1 MSMAAVSLFQVN
13 DIRIEGL
20 QRVSAGTVF
29 SALPINVGDEINQ
42 TAIRAASRSI
52 FATGLF
58 ADVVIAQENQVLVI
72 LLTERPAIS
81 EINLEGNKAIQSEQ
95 LLEALT
101 DNGLSEGQ
109 IFRQS
114 ILEGITKLFA

>member
-1 MSMAAVSLFQVN
+1 MKQLFSGLCLILLWHSSMAVASLFQVN

-29 SALPINVGDEINQ
+29 SALPINVGDNIDQ

-72 LLTERPAIS
+72 L
-81 EINLEGNKAIQSEQ
+81 
-95 LLEALT
+95 
-101 DNGLSEGQ
+101 
-109 IFRQS
+109 
-114 ILEGITKLFA
+114 